1 MPELQTRRATVDLP
15 QQQRDATFQPSSFNE
30 AENTVDVV
38 ISAGA
43 RVRRYDW
50 WNDRTYEEELAIEE
64 PAIDLARVD
73 AGTMQVLDN
82 HDRCS
87 GMSSVL
93 GIVTSARIEGEQ
105 LVGTI
110 RLSSDPGKAG
120 IVGDIRAGVIRAIS
134 VGYQVARYEI
144 TKAAD
149 RTDGGGVDLWRA
161 TRWTPHEVS
170 FVTVP
175 ADASAS
181 TRSQQAGRASAP
193 CELFI
198 RGDAASTQEHSMPE
212 ANRAS
217 PNPNDAP
224 VTQPKEPAAPAA
236 TAADVSAERAAA
248 AQAEQ
253 ARAADITELC
263 QRHNVAPLAL
273 GLIRSGSTVE
283 QARAAVLDELARN
296 DAAAGGHRNVRVETM
311 RDEAQTRMAG
321 LQEAILNRIDPRAQL
336 TDNGRQYRGLSLIEI
351 GRDIIEADG
360 QSTRGM
366 SRLEIATRMLQVRAA
381 GYMGTS
387 DFGSLISNVAGKRL
401 RAAYEQAASTYRVW
415 ARQAPNAPDFKDITV
430 VQLSGAPELLQTN
443 EHGEFKYGTM
453 SDGAEK
459 YNVVTYGRIVALT
472 RQAIINDDLRGFDR
486 LVQAFGNSA
495 ARLENR
501 LVYAQLTGNPTM
513 ADGVALF
520 HATHGNLGTAGTVL
534 NGTAK
539 LGAARMAMRKQTGL
553 QGEKLNVTPRYLIVP
568 TALEQTAYQ
577 YTSSAYVPAIADNV
591 NEFRAGG
598 RTALEPVVEPLLDD
612 ASATAW
618 YLAADAAAMD
628 TVEYCYLDG
637 AEGPVIESEMGFEVD
652 GVSLKARLD
661 FAAKAV
667 EHRGLY
673 KATGAA

>member
-1 MPELQTRRATVDLP
+1 
-15 QQQRDATFQPSSFNE
+15 
-30 AENTVDVV
+30 
-38 ISAGA
+38 
-43 RVRRYDW
+43 
-50 WNDRTYEEELAIEE
+50 
-64 PAIDLARVD
+64 
-73 AGTMQVLDN
+73 
-82 HDRCS
+82 
-87 GMSSVL
+87 
-93 GIVTSARIEGEQ
+93 
-105 LVGTI
+105 
-110 RLSSDPGKAG
+110 
-120 IVGDIRAGVIRAIS
+120 
-134 VGYQVARYEI
+134 
-144 TKAAD
+144 
-149 RTDGGGVDLWRA
+149 
-161 TRWTPHEVS
+161 
-170 FVTVP
+170 
-175 ADASAS
+175 
-181 TRSQQAGRASAP
+181 
-193 CELFI
+193 
-198 RGDAASTQEHSMPE
+198 MPE

-217 PNPNDAP
+217 PNLNDAP

-236 TAADVSAERAAA
+236 PTADVSAERAAA

-263 QRHNVAPLAL
+263 QRHNVATLAL

-296 DAAAGGHRNVRVETM
+296 DAAAGGHRNVRVETL

-366 SRLEIATRMLQVRAA
+366 SRLEIATRMLQVRSA

-387 DFGSLISNVAGKRL
+387 DFGSLISNVASKRL
-401 RAAYEQAASTYRVW
+401 RSAYEQAASTYRVW

-443 EHGEFKYGTM
+443 EHGEFKYGTL

-534 NGTAK
+534 DGITK